1 MRAVHHL
8 RATVVTATA
17 VLTLFATG
25 ATSQAGSPTAAAPSA
40 TVAAPQAT
48 LKCSLRTGPGQRI
61 TFSPAVTSTP
71 RKISARGSANLDNCT
86 SPNGRQP
93 RIRSGLITVKGS
105 AHASCSSVRSVKGEA
120 TVTWYSGPNRTG
132 RLLGRSTLRPAQ
144 HGTRGYTPADSFLDG
159 TVTSGRMAHRSYSG
173 TAVPT
178 NDVRRC
184 HSSGVSHLKGR
195 GTLTIR

>member
-8 RATVVTATA
+8 RAAAVTATA

-25 ATSQAGSPTAAAPSA
+25 TTSQAGPQTAGAPSA
-40 TVAAPQAT
+40 AVAAPRAT

-61 TFSPAVTSTP
+61 TFSPAVTGTP

-93 RIRSGLITVKGS
+93 RISSGRLTMKGS
-105 AHASCSSVRSVKGEA
+105 ARASCSRARSIKGKA
-120 TVTWYSGPNRTG
+120 TVTWYSGPHRTG
-132 RLLGRSTLRPAQ
+132 RILGRSTLRPAP
-144 HGTRGYTPADSFLDG
+144 HGTRGYTAADSFLNG
-159 TVTSGRMAHRSYSG
+159 TVASGRMAHRSFSG

-178 NDVRRC
+178 NNVRRC
-184 HSSGVSHLKGR
+184 YSRGVGYIEGR
-195 GTLTIR
+195 GSLTIR

>member
-8 RATVVTATA
+8 RAAAVTATA

-25 ATSQAGSPTAAAPSA
+25 TTSQAGPQTAGAPSA
-40 TVAAPQAT
+40 AVAAPRAT

-93 RIRSGLITVKGS
+93 RISSGRLTMKGS
-105 AHASCSSVRSVKGEA
+105 ARASCSRARSIKGKA
-120 TVTWYSGPNRTG
+120 TVTWYSGPHRTG
-132 RLLGRSTLRPAQ
+132 RILGRSTLRPAP
-144 HGTRGYTPADSFLDG
+144 HGTRGYTAADSFLNG
-159 TVTSGRMAHRSYSG
+159 TVASGRMANRSFSG

-178 NDVRRC
+178 NNVRRC
-184 HSSGVSHLKGR
+184 YSRGVSYIEGR
-195 GTLTIR
+195 GSLTIR